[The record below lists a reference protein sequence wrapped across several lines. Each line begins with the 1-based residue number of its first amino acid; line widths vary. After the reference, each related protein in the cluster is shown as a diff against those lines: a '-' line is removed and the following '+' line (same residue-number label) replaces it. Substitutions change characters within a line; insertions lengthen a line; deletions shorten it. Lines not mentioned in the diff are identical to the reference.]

1 MSKEFLRELHRNTE
15 EGGLAVL
22 NVMQVQG
29 ERKDMLERDAKAYF
43 KAVEFQP
50 VGPWAQNGNSYV
62 ITLKNLIGAM
72 NFIPPKERGLQVLT
86 SFRKGLQ
93 GLGLFELREQP
104 GIGVTDGSI
113 LFFLHKR

>member
-1 MSKEFLRELHRNTE
+1 MDFLRKSRKAYLFTLVDVSVDGETPERFMSKEFLRELHRNTE

-29 ERKDMLERDAKAYF
+29 ERKDMLERGAKAYF

-62 ITLKNLIGAM
+62 ITLK
-72 NFIPPKERGLQVLT
+72 K
-86 SFRKGLQ
+86 
-93 GLGLFELREQP
+93 
-104 GIGVTDGSI
+104 
-113 LFFLHKR
+113 